1 MPAVSSFRGAQSRD
15 NDYKVVSYPTA
26 IPSRGIMLV
35 QELNNGMQLDGL
47 PDAEE
52 PPIWK
57 DATTP
62 ANNSTEMKRR
72 LGIILSAWTSPKR
85 LLSRGGKTAVLR
97 AKGFFKPA

>member
-1 MPAVSSFRGAQSRD
+1 
-15 NDYKVVSYPTA
+15 
-26 IPSRGIMLV
+26 
-35 QELNNGMQLDGL
+35 MQLDGL

-57 DATTP
+57 ECHPHRQT
-62 ANNSTEMKRR
+62 NSTELKRR

-97 AKGFFKPA
+97 AKGFFKPSIDFFFEEKVIEQVNLRSGIPDDEFQNLDRLL